1 MAIKKSGPPPVLTE
15 TAETDLEA
23 WVIGMQYQGYPVSRE
38 KIITK
43 GNKINQEMNGS
54 TRSTGFLGR
63 GWIEKFMK
71 RHPRLFSEDLMYCK
85 EIPRGG
91 NRRGTPYISVGSNKK
106 LHQKKHDTGPCV
118 QYGRDRICTEVQIEG
133 DSCSWISERLV
144 KDGGRF
150 LPSHAGRGI

>member
-71 RHPRLFSEDLMYCK
+71 RHPRLFLRTSCIVKRFREETTEEGL
-85 EIPRGG
+85 
-91 NRRGTPYISVGSNKK
+91 
-106 LHQKKHDTGPCV
+106 
-118 QYGRDRICTEVQIEG
+118 RI
-133 DSCSWISERLV
+133 
-144 KDGGRF
+144 F
-150 LPSHAGRGI
+150 L